1 VIRCLGLGGSQA
13 GHVGETRDGAVRRTG
28 AWGKQGCLEG
38 VRGKVWSKEKR
49 GGLKRQIV
57 TLLFM

>member
-1 VIRCLGLGGSQA
+1 M
-13 GHVGETRDGAVRRTG
+13 GETRDGAVRRTG